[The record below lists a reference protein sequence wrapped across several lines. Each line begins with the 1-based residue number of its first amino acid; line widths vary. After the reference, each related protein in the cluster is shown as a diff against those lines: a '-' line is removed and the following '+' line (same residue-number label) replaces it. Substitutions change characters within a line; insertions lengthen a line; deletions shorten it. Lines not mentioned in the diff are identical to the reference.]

1 MKKFLIFSFVIMF
14 SVINLIAQNFEINK
28 ENFPKN
34 SLEFLEKHFPEL
46 DKQIISHLIEFERNV
61 PRGKIEDYEV
71 HLCDGTIVEF
81 DKNGLFE
88 NIECHNGNYVPTS
101 ILPEFIK
108 KFLKKYKIN
117 NQKVIGYSIER
128 HNLIINHEIELND
141 GTDLSFNK
149 MGKLIKIN

>member
-1 MKKFLIFSFVIMF
+1 MF
-14 SVINLIAQNFEINK
+14 SVINLIAQNFEISK
-28 ENFPKN
+28 EDFPKN

-46 DKQIISHLIEFERNV
+46 DKQAISYFIEFERDV
-61 PRGKIEDYEV
+61 PRGRIEDYEV

-101 ILPEFIK
+101 IFPEFIK

-117 NQKVIGYSIER
+117 NQKIIGYSIEK
-128 HNLIINHEIELND
+128 HNLIINYEIELND

-149 MGKLIKIN
+149 MGKLIEIN